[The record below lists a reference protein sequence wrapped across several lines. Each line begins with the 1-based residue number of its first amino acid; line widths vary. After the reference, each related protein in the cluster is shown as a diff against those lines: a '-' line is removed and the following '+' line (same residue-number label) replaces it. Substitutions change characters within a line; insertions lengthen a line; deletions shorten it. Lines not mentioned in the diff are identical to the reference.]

1 MLHSLGLRLVRL
13 GRAWKTKNQ
22 HRALLLLCVLIF
34 YEPVHPSRA
43 EREREKRERDVA
55 TKQFQILP
63 WVAKIVILPLHPYMN
78 APRVLQER
86 LVSAQGVV

>member
-1 MLHSLGLRLVRL
+1 M
-13 GRAWKTKNQ
+13 W
-22 HRALLLLCVLIF
+22 
-34 YEPVHPSRA
+34 PPPPSMTATGKSGAAKGGERETER